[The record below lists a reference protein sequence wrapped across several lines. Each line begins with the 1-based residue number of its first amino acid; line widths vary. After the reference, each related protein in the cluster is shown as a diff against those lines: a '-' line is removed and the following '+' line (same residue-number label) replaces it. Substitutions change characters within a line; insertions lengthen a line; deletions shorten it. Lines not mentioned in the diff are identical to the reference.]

1 MHLHGAGRRNKGNS
15 IWIGLIMAGAII
27 VVTIDAIIKIG
38 WLALVPYGFGA
49 FIVLSLLALMR
60 AQDRAGR

>member
-1 MHLHGAGRRNKGNS
+1 MHLHGAGQRNKGNS
-15 IWIGLIMAGAII
+15 ILIGLILAGAII

-38 WLALVPYGFGA
+38 WLALAPYGFGA

-60 AQDRAGR
+60 AQDRVD

>member
-27 VVTIDAIIKIG
+27 VVTIDAIIKLG
-38 WLALVPYGFGA
+38 WLALAPYGFGA
-49 FIVLSLLALMR
+49 FIILGSIGVSRRWSDLR
-60 AQDRAGR
+60 